1 MTGKVMPMRAQAAV
15 LAFVAGAEM
24 NVSAT
29 CRECGISRRVFYKY
43 VERCRRE
50 GAAGLE
56 PRSRRPHRS
65 PQVVDDDVDD
75 AVVVLRKELA
85 DRGVDDGARTIQWHL
100 DQDRRFKGRVPSVRT
115 VHRVLVRRGFVTPQP
130 KKRPKSSWRRFE
142 APLPNELWQIDATS
156 WTIMTGN
163 VEIFNV
169 IDDHSRLACRSRAVS
184 SATGDEAWATFSQAA
199 QQWGLPAGILSDN
212 GLCFSG
218 KLRGYEVLFEARLR
232 DIGIR
237 PIVGRP
243 FHPQTTGKVE
253 RFQQTLK
260 KWLAHHDH
268 HDGLAADLAE
278 LQARLDQFCTYYNH
292 HRPHQGIA
300 RVTPISR
307 WRATPPATA
316 GAPIEHPAPRPA
328 PLQVT
333 INNIGHL
340 RAGGYRIGVGSEWAG
355 CPAIVI
361 IDNHHATIFAQGQL
375 VRHLK
380 LDPNRD
386 YQPLQR
392 PPGGPRRPR
401 RLQS

>member
-1 MTGKVMPMRAQAAV
+1 MTEKVMPVRAQAAV
-15 LAFVAGAEM
+15 LAFVAGAEI

-43 VERCRRE
+43 VERCRLE

-65 PQVVDDDVDD
+65 PQAVDDDVDD

-85 DRGVDDGARTIQWHL
+85 DRGVDEGARTIQWHL
-100 DQDRRFKGRVPSVRT
+100 GQDRRFEGRVPSVRT
-115 VHRVLVRRGFVTPQP
+115 VHRILVRRGFVTPQP
-130 KKRPKSSWRRFE
+130 NKRPKSSWRRFE
-142 APLPNELWQIDATS
+142 APLPNELWQIDATGWS
-156 WTIMTGN
+156 IVTGD
-163 VEIFNV
+163 VEIFNI
-169 IDDHSRLACRSRAVS
+169 IDDHSRLACGSRAVMS
-184 SATGDEAWATFSQAA
+184 DTGDEAWATFSQAA
-199 QQWGLPAGILSDN
+199 LHWGLPARILSDN

-232 DIGIR
+232 DVGIR
-237 PIVGRP
+237 PIVSRA

-260 KWLAHHDH
+260 KWLAHHDQH
-268 HDGLAADLAE
+268 HGVAADLPE
-278 LQARLDQFCTYYNH
+278 LQARLDAFCTYYNRE
-292 HRPHQGIA
+292 RPHQGIG

-307 WRATPPATA
+307 WMASPPATA
-316 GAPIEHPAPRPA
+316 GAPIDHPAPRPA

-333 INNIGHL
+333 ITNGGQL
-340 RAGGYRIGVGSEWAG
+340 RAGGYRIGVGTEWAG
-355 CPAIVI
+355 CPATVI
-361 IDNHHATIFAQGQL
+361 LDDHHATIFAQGSL

-380 LDPNRD
+380 LDTTRP
-386 YQPLQR
+386 YQPVGR